1 MSRACPAP
9 GPRLFFPDGDS
20 GRCPP
25 PARGAPLARRPE
37 PQAGRCPE
45 QRAPG
50 TGQPGAGGGSRGP
63 GLGAELCPSPLP
75 AGSRPKPERGAG
87 GCPAGPRRRKRTT
100 FSRGQLCE
108 LERVFAA
115 LPYPDIGTRERLAEL
130 THLPEAKIQVW
141 FQNRRARRI
150 KSGKLEQ
157 PSCRRALA
165 SKPPPSCPPP
175 PQGQGARSQQVPEL
189 RLPGSSPQQC
199 LGQALPGLVSAFQGQ
214 LLREDSCQP
223 PCSQAGAQWPVAA
236 PGQAGPQGADPT
248 AGEGLSYWDVFPA
261 QTSLGYI
268 SDLIY
273 NAAIIT
279 NLGEP

>member
-1 MSRACPAP
+1 MLS
-9 GPRLFFPDGDS
+9 
-20 GRCPP
+20 
-25 PARGAPLARRPE
+25 
-37 PQAGRCPE
+37 
-45 QRAPG
+45 
-50 TGQPGAGGGSRGP
+50 
-63 GLGAELCPSPLP
+63 
-75 AGSRPKPERGAG
+75 PERGAG

-150 KSGKLEQ
+150 KSGKPEQ

-199 LGQALPGLVSAFQGQ
+199 LG
-214 LLREDSCQP
+214 
-223 PCSQAGAQWPVAA
+223 QWPVAA

>member
-1 MSRACPAP
+1 MSRAGPAP
-9 GPRLFFPDGDS
+9 GLRLFFPDGDS

-37 PQAGRCPE
+37 PR
-45 QRAPG
+45 
-50 TGQPGAGGGSRGP
+50 
-63 GLGAELCPSPLP
+63 

-150 KSGKLEQ
+150 KSGKPEQ

-214 LLREDSCQP
+214 LLWEDSCQP